1 MLMGEHAVLYGHSA
15 LVCALTRRI
24 YVKANKRTD
33 GLVVVQSQL
42 GRFECPVV
50 ELEAHLYQSSPFSF
64 VLQALVCCELDTG
77 LHLVIESDF
86 EHTLGLGSSA
96 AVTVATLG
104 ALELLVKGK
113 FDAWLV
119 MRLGVESI
127 RKVQGR
133 GSGAD
138 VAASALGGIIK
149 FQAKPITAH
158 KVNLSSLAWRSAPR
172 LLLVYC
178 GYKTPTPTVIEQVQ
192 QAAAYEPKRFTQI
205 YEQMGACVTTSV
217 QALKNEDWPIF
228 AESMG
233 QYQNLM
239 RNLGVSDHTIEAI
252 IELGRKQ
259 VAVGALF
266 GAKISGSGL
275 GDCVLLLGS
284 EQLDWPHAQMSVQI
298 DPQGLRQE
306 THLPSQAAYEKK
318 L

>member
-1 MLMGEHAVLYGHSA
+1 
-15 LVCALTRRI
+15 
-24 YVKANKRTD
+24 
-33 GLVVVQSQL
+33 
-42 GRFECPVV
+42 
-50 ELEAHLYQSSPFSF
+50 
-64 VLQALVCCELDTG
+64 
-77 LHLVIESDF
+77 
-86 EHTLGLGSSA
+86 
-96 AVTVATLG
+96 
-104 ALELLVKGK
+104 
-113 FDAWLV
+113 
-119 MRLGVESI
+119 
-127 RKVQGR
+127 
-133 GSGAD
+133 
-138 VAASALGGIIK
+138 
-149 FQAKPITAH
+149 
-158 KVNLSSLAWRSAPR
+158 
-172 LLLVYC
+172 
-178 GYKTPTPTVIEQVQ
+178 
-192 QAAAYEPKRFTQI
+192 
-205 YEQMGACVTTSV
+205 MGACVTTSV